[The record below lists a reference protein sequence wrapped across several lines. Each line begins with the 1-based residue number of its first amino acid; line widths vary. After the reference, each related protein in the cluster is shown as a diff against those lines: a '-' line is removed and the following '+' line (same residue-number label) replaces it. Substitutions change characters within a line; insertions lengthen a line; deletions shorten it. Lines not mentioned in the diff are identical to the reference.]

1 MPEGKG
7 TIGVMAGYVAR
18 RTVQSLYV
26 AIGLSLVVFML
37 LHLTGDPAL
46 VILPPYASPEEVAS
60 FRARMGFDDPL
71 PLQYVR
77 FLGKALRGDFGASFL
92 QGEPALWLVLER
104 MPATVELA
112 VAALAFALLL
122 ALPAGIVAA
131 ARKDRPADLVGMTLA
146 LLGQSIP
153 VFWLGLMLLMFF
165 AVRLDLFPVSGRG
178 GLAHLVLPAVTLG
191 SYGAARIARLTRS
204 EMLEVLGQDFIRTA
218 RSKGIAERAVVAR
231 HALKNAVAPI
241 LTIVALEFGTM
252 LGGAVITETIFSWPG
267 VGRLMVQSIADRDFP
282 VVQAGVFVVAI
293 IFVLLN
299 LLADVAH
306 AWLDPR
312 VRFA

>member
-1 MPEGKG
+1 
-7 TIGVMAGYVAR
+7 MAGYVAR
-18 RTVQSLYV
+18 RTIQSLYV
-26 AIGLSLVVFML
+26 TVGLSLLVFML

-46 VILPPYASPEEVAS
+46 VILPPYASPDEVAS
-60 FRARMGFDDPL
+60 LREKMGFNDPL
-71 PLQYVR
+71 PVQYLR
-77 FLGKALRGDFGASFL
+77 FLGKALRGDFGKSFL
-92 QGEPALWLVLER
+92 QGESALSLVLER
-104 MPATVELA
+104 MPATVELTVGA
-112 VAALAFALLL
+112 MLFALAL

-131 ARKDRPADLVGMTLA
+131 ARKDRPADLIGMTTA

-165 AVRLDLFPVSGRG
+165 AVRLNLFPVSGRG

-204 EMLEVLGQDFIRTA
+204 EMLEVLGQDFVRTA
-218 RSKGIAERAVVAR
+218 RAKGIAERNVVGR

-241 LTIVALEFGTM
+241 LTIVLLEFGTM

-282 VVQAGVFVVAI
+282 VVQAGVFVVAL
-293 IFVLLN
+293 IFVFLN

-306 AWLDPR
+306 ARLDPR
-312 VRFA
+312 VQFS

>member
-1 MPEGKG
+1 MPQGKG

-112 VAALAFALLL
+112 VAAMAFALLL

>member
-1 MPEGKG
+1 
-7 TIGVMAGYVAR
+7 MAGYVAR
-18 RTVQSLYV
+18 RTLQSLYV
-26 AIGLSLVVFML
+26 AVGLSLLVFML

-46 VILPPYASPEEVAS
+46 VILPPYASPEEIAG
-60 FRARMGFDDPL
+60 FREKMGFNDPL
-71 PLQYVR
+71 PVQYVR
-77 FLGKALRGDFGASFL
+77 FLGRALRGDFGASFI
-92 QGEPALWLVLER
+92 QGESALRLVLER

-112 VAALAFALLL
+112 VGALVFALVL

-131 ARKDRPADLVGMTLA
+131 ARKDRPADLLGMTVA

-178 GLAHLVLPAVTLG
+178 TLAHLVLPAITLG

-204 EMLEVLGQDFIRTA
+204 EMLEVLGHDFVRTA
-218 RSKGIAERAVVAR
+218 RAKGIAERGVLWR
-231 HALKNAVAPI
+231 HALRNAVAPI

-267 VGRLMVQSIADRDFP
+267 MGQLLIQAINGSDWPIVQAIVMITAFLVILGNLIADVLYA
-282 VVQAGVFVVAI
+282 VV
-293 IFVLLN
+293 
-299 LLADVAH
+299 
-306 AWLDPR
+306 DPR
-312 VRFA
+312 IRYT